1 MSYHK
6 YDIPEQP
13 HDMGSTSTGVALLIG
28 LLMVVLVVAGFI
40 GYVLGQI
47 MMWVLSL

>member
-13 HDMGSTSTGVALLIG
+13 HDMGRTSTGIAMLIG